1 MIGTGMCFLVD
12 FWPFYCLP
20 CVVHILILFTFN
32 VKENARSPFVSHY
45 DYLPCLLL
53 VLIGVSEVRVNS
65 CRVSS
70 NMSKRVIKL
79 PICSILD
86 R

>member
-12 FWPFYCLP
+12 FGHF
-20 CVVHILILFTFN
+20 VVYHVLFTFN
-32 VKENARSPFVSHY
+32 VKEIARSPFVSHY

-65 CRVSS
+65 GRVNSGRVSS

-79 PICSILD
+79 PICSNLD